1 MTSPLASIDLSIFS
15 LFLRA
20 DTVVQIIMLG
30 LVLASLL
37 CWAIIFD
44 KVSLLKRTNTSIDDF
59 ENFFWSGLT
68 LDKILEKSEA
78 LPYNPMSVMFA
89 SAMHEYKQEGYDS
102 VITATR
108 IERAMNVSLQK
119 EGDYIDSKMPT
130 LASIG
135 SAAPFMGLLGT
146 VWGIMNAFTAIAST
160 GQTSL
165 SVVAPGIAEALFAT
179 ALGLFAAIPATIAY
193 NKLSSDIDRMYVRLE
208 AFTGD
213 LIGIISRQ

>member
-1 MTSPLASIDLSIFS
+1 MTSPAVSVDLSIFN

-20 DTVVQIIMLG
+20 DTVVQIIMFG

-37 CWAIIFD
+37 CWTIIFD
-44 KVSLLKRTNTSIDDF
+44 KINLLKRTKKSIDSF
-59 ENFFWSGLT
+59 ENVFWSGLT
-68 LDKILEKSEA
+68 LDKISKTPEA
-78 LPYNPMSVMFA
+78 LNNNPMSVMFV
-89 SAMHEYKQEGYDS
+89 SAMHEYKQKGYDKAMMS
-102 VITATR
+102 TR

-119 EGDYIDSKMPT
+119 EGDNVDSNMSA

-135 SAAPFMGLLGT
+135 SAAPFIGLLGT
-146 VWGIMNAFTAIAST
+146 VWGIMNSFTAIAST

-165 SVVAPGIAEALFAT
+165 AVVAPGIAEALFAT

-193 NKLSSDIDRMYVRLE
+193 NKLSSDIDRMHVRLE

-213 LIGIISRQ
+213 LVGIISR

>member
-1 MTSPLASIDLSIFS
+1 MTSPAVSIDLSIFS

-44 KVSLLKRTNTSIDDF
+44 KVSLLKRTNKSIGNF
-59 ENFFWSGLT
+59 ENVFWSGLT
-68 LDKILEKSEA
+68 LDEILKTSEA
-78 LPYNPMSVMFA
+78 LPDNPMSVMFA
-89 SAMHEYKQEGYDS
+89 SAMHEYKQKGHDS
-102 VITATR
+102 AMMSTR

-119 EGDYIDSKMPT
+119 EGDYIDSNMSA

-135 SAAPFMGLLGT
+135 SAAPFIGLLGT
-146 VWGIMNAFTAIAST
+146 VWGIMNSFSAIAST

-213 LIGIISRQ
+213 FVGIISR